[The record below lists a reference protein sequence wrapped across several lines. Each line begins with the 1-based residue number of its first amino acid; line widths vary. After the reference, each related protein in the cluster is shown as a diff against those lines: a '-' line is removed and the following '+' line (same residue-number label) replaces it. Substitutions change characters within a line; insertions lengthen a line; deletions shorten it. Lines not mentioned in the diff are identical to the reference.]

1 MNAAV
6 RVLREGMQKL
16 ALDLQVNIGL
26 LFNEAGTVHCLQRR
40 QPTGIT
46 VTEILL
52 ARRLAEAPERFRVTL
67 ANGGTPS
74 WRTTSIVPR
83 STKLEALAS
92 LATRVHAQDAE
103 I

>member
-6 RVLREGMQKL
+6 RVLKEGMQKL
-16 ALDLQVNIGL
+16 ALDLQVNIQ
-26 LFNEAGTVHCLQRR
+26 EAGTVHCLQRR
-40 QPTGIT
+40 LPTGIT

-67 ANGGTPS
+67 ANGGMPS

-83 STKLEALAS
+83 STRLEAVAS

>member
-1 MNAAV
+1 MKVAV
-6 RVLREGMQKL
+6 RVLKEGMQKL
-16 ALDLQVNIGL
+16 ALDLQVNIQ
-26 LFNEAGTVHCLQRR
+26 EAGTVHCLQRR
-40 QPTGIT
+40 LPTGIT

-67 ANGGTPS
+67 ANGGMPS

-83 STKLEALAS
+83 STKLEAVAS

>member
-26 LFNEAGTVHCLQRR
+26 IQEAGTVHCLQRR
-40 QPTGIT
+40 LPTGIT

-67 ANGGTPS
+67 ANGGMPS
-74 WRTTSIVPR
+74 WRINFHSSSFDET
-83 STKLEALAS
+83 
-92 LATRVHAQDAE
+92 
-103 I
+103 

>member
-1 MNAAV
+1 MKVAV
-6 RVLREGMQKL
+6 RVLKEGMQKL
-16 ALDLQVNIGL
+16 ALDLQVNIQ
-26 LFNEAGTVHCLQRR
+26 EAGTVHCLQRR
-40 QPTGIT
+40 LPTGIT

-52 ARRLAEAPERFRVTL
+52 ARRLAEAPEQFRVTL
-67 ANGGTPS
+67 ANGGMPS

-83 STKLEALAS
+83 STRLEAVAS

>member
-67 ANGGTPS
+67 ANGGMPS
-74 WRTTSIVPR
+74 WRINFHSSSFDET
-83 STKLEALAS
+83 
-92 LATRVHAQDAE
+92 
-103 I
+103 

>member
-1 MNAAV
+1 VKVAV
-6 RVLREGMQKL
+6 RVLKEGMQKL

-26 LFNEAGTVHCLQRR
+26 IQEAGTVHCLQRR
-40 QPTGIT
+40 LPTGIT

-67 ANGGTPS
+67 ANGGMPS

-83 STKLEALAS
+83 STRLEAVAS

>member
-1 MNAAV
+1 VKVAV
-6 RVLREGMQKL
+6 RVLKEGMQKL
-16 ALDLQVNIGL
+16 ALDLQVNIQ
-26 LFNEAGTVHCLQRR
+26 EAGTVHCLQRR
-40 QPTGIT
+40 LPTGIT

-52 ARRLAEAPERFRVTL
+52 ARRLAEAPEQFRVTL
-67 ANGGTPS
+67 ANGGMPS

-83 STKLEALAS
+83 STRLEAVAS

>member
-1 MNAAV
+1 MKVAV
-6 RVLREGMQKL
+6 RVLKEGMQKL
-16 ALDLQVNIGL
+16 ALDLQVNIQ
-26 LFNEAGTVHCLQRR
+26 EAGTVHCLQRR
-40 QPTGIT
+40 LPTGIT